1 VSTSGSSSIP
11 PQNAIGRSV
20 QLLLNAA
27 HALDHLVLLIFAS
40 AVSLIAIDLGVDR
53 WEDLMPYTTG
63 AFLMFGLGSI
73 PAGRLGD
80 LWGRRNSML
89 LFFFGTAVSCFL
101 VAISTQS
108 WHLAVSLTVLGIF
121 ASIYHP
127 VGIPML
133 LRHASRPGAVIGWNN
148 LAGNLG
154 VALAALLTG
163 VTVSLAGW
171 RAAFILPGFLAL
183 ALGLAFM
190 RLAPQEPKS
199 PATASKQGS
208 SAPFVFNGDCKRALI
223 VMTLAACASSILFNF
238 TTNSNTELFKV
249 KLESLL
255 ESPAQIGFVL
265 ALLYA
270 IAGVSQVV
278 MGRLTDRF
286 PIRPLFLGV
295 VSLQIFFLIIAAF
308 AEGWLF
314 YAAGLGFM
322 AAIFGAIP
330 FSDVIMVRFI
340 DDRLRSRVAGLRLGI
355 SFFAGSAAVLSLGPV
370 VKAVGFQW
378 TLLGLAVIAC
388 LTLLVVVRLPAVPN
402 VLNAASSATPTG
414 R

>member
-1 VSTSGSSSIP
+1 MTTSGPVSLP
-11 PQNAIGRSV
+11 PQNTLDRAV

-80 LWGRRNSML
+80 LWGRRKSML
-89 LFFFGTAVSCFL
+89 LFFFGTAASCFL
-101 VAISTQS
+101 VAVSQES

-133 LRHASRPGAVIGWNN
+133 LRHASRPGAAIGWNN

-154 VALAALLTG
+154 VALAALITG
-163 VTVSLAGW
+163 ITVSLAGW
-171 RAAFILPGFLAL
+171 RAAFILPGLLAL
-183 ALGLAFM
+183 LLGLAFM
-190 RLAPQEPKS
+190 RLAPQEPES
-199 PATASKQGS
+199 PAKGNKQGKDV
-208 SAPFVFNGDCKRALI
+208 PFVFNSDCKRALI
-223 VMTLAACASSILFNF
+223 VMTLAACTSSILFNF

-249 KLESLL
+249 KLDGLL
-255 ESPAQIGFVL
+255 QSPAQIGFVL

-278 MGRLTDRF
+278 MGRLTDRYA
-286 PIRPLFLGV
+286 IRPLFLGV
-295 VSLQIFFLIIAAF
+295 VSLQVFFLLVAAF

-330 FSDVIMVRFI
+330 FSDVIMVRFV
-340 DDRLRSRVAGLRLGI
+340 DDRLRSRVAGMRLGI
-355 SFFAGSAAVLSLGPV
+355 SFFVGSAAVLLLGPV

-378 TLLGLAVIAC
+378 ALLGLAIVAS

-402 VLNAASSATPTG
+402 VLNAATQTSHS
-414 R
+414 

>member
-1 VSTSGSSSIP
+1 VSTSGPVP
-11 PQNAIGRSV
+11 PLQQNALGRPV

-40 AVSLIAIDLGVDR
+40 SVSLIAIDLGVDR

-80 LWGRRNSML
+80 LWGRRKSML
-89 LFFFGTAVSCFL
+89 LFFFGTAASCFL
-101 VAISTQS
+101 VAVSQES
-108 WHLAVSLTVLGIF
+108 WHLALSLTVLGIF

-133 LRHASRPGAVIGWNN
+133 LRHASRPGAAIGWNN

-154 VALAALLTG
+154 VALAALITG
-163 VTVSLAGW
+163 LTVSLAGW
-171 RAAFILPGFLAL
+171 RAAFVLPGLFAL
-183 ALGLAFM
+183 LLGLAFV
-190 RLAPQEPKS
+190 RLAPQEPES
-199 PATASKQGS
+199 PAKGNKQGRD
-208 SAPFVFNGDCKRALI
+208 APFVFNGDCKRALI
-223 VMTLAACASSILFNF
+223 VMTLAACTSSILFNF

-249 KLESLL
+249 KLDGLL
-255 ESPAQIGFVL
+255 QSPAQIGFVL

-278 MGRLTDRF
+278 IGRLTDRYA
-286 PIRPLFLGV
+286 IRPLFLGV
-295 VSLQIFFLIIAAF
+295 VSLQILFLFVAAF

-340 DDRLRSRVAGLRLGI
+340 DDRLRSRVAGMRLGI
-355 SFFAGSAAVLSLGPV
+355 SFFVGSAAVFFLGPL
-370 VKAVGFQW
+370 VKAVGFEW
-378 TLLGLAVIAC
+378 ALLGLAVIAS

-402 VLNAASSATPTG
+402 VLNTAAQPSRS
-414 R
+414 

>member
-1 VSTSGSSSIP
+1 MSASGPFPTP
-11 PQNAIGRSV
+11 PQNALGRSV

-80 LWGRRNSML
+80 LWGRRKSML
-89 LFFFGTAVSCFL
+89 LFFFGTAASCFL
-101 VAISTQS
+101 VALSSES

-133 LRHASRPGAVIGWNN
+133 LRHASRPGAAIGWNN

-154 VALAALLTG
+154 VALAALITG
-163 VTVSLAGW
+163 ITVSLAGW
-171 RAAFILPGFLAL
+171 RAAFVLPGLLAL
-183 ALGLAFM
+183 FLGVAFM
-190 RLAPQEPKS
+190 RLAPHEPES
-199 PATASKQGS
+199 PAKANKQ
-208 SAPFVFNGDCKRALI
+208 AENTPFVFNGDVKRALI

-238 TTNSNTELFKV
+238 TTNSNTELFKI
-249 KLESLL
+249 KLDGLL

-278 MGRLTDRF
+278 VGRLTDRF
-286 PIRPLFLGV
+286 ALRPLFLGV
-295 VSLQIFFLIIAAF
+295 VSLQVFFLLVAAF

-340 DDRLRSRVAGLRLGI
+340 DDRLRSRVAGMRLGI
-355 SFFAGSAAVLSLGPV
+355 SFFVGSVAVFFLGPV
-370 VKAVGFQW
+370 VKAVGFQV
-378 TLLGLAVIAC
+378 TLMGLAVIAC
-388 LTLLVVVRLPAVPN
+388 LTLFVVVRLPAVPN
-402 VLNAASSATPTG
+402 VLNVASEPS

>member
-1 VSTSGSSSIP
+1 MSTSGSSSIP

>member
-1 VSTSGSSSIP
+1 MTTSGPVSLP
-11 PQNAIGRSV
+11 PQNTLDRAV

-80 LWGRRNSML
+80 LWGRRKSML
-89 LFFFGTAVSCFL
+89 LFFFGTAASCFL
-101 VAISTQS
+101 VAVSQES

-133 LRHASRPGAVIGWNN
+133 LRHASRPGAAIGWNN

-154 VALAALLTG
+154 VALAALITG
-163 VTVSLAGW
+163 ITVSLAGW
-171 RAAFILPGFLAL
+171 RAAFILPGLLAL
-183 ALGLAFM
+183 LLGLAFM
-190 RLAPQEPKS
+190 RLAPQEPES
-199 PATASKQGS
+199 PAKGNKQGKDV
-208 SAPFVFNGDCKRALI
+208 PFVFNSDCKRALI
-223 VMTLAACASSILFNF
+223 VMTLAACTSSILFNF

-249 KLESLL
+249 KLDGLL
-255 ESPAQIGFVL
+255 QSPAQIGFVL

-278 MGRLTDRF
+278 MGRLTDRYA
-286 PIRPLFLGV
+286 IRPLFLGV
-295 VSLQIFFLIIAAF
+295 VSLQVFFLLVAAF

-330 FSDVIMVRFI
+330 FSDVIMVRFV
-340 DDRLRSRVAGLRLGI
+340 DDRLRSRVAGMRLGI
-355 SFFAGSAAVLSLGPV
+355 SFFVGSAAVLLLGPV
-370 VKAVGFQW
+370 VKAVGFEW
-378 TLLGLAVIAC
+378 ALLGLAVIAS
-388 LTLLVVVRLPAVPN
+388 LSLLVVVRLPAVPH
-402 VLNAASSATPTG
+402 VLNTATQTSHS
-414 R
+414 

>member
-1 VSTSGSSSIP
+1 MTTSGPVSLP
-11 PQNAIGRSV
+11 PQNTLDRAV

-27 HALDHLVLLIFAS
+27 HALDHLVLLVFAS

-80 LWGRRNSML
+80 LWGRRKSML
-89 LFFFGTAVSCFL
+89 LFFFGTAASCLL
-101 VAISTQS
+101 VAVSQES
-108 WHLAVSLTVLGIF
+108 WHLAVSLTILGIF

-133 LRHASRPGAVIGWNN
+133 LRHASRPGAAIGWNN

-154 VALAALLTG
+154 VALAALITG
-163 VTVSLAGW
+163 ITVSLAGW
-171 RAAFILPGFLAL
+171 RSAFILPGLLAL
-183 ALGLAFM
+183 LLGLAFM
-190 RLAPQEPKS
+190 RLAPQEPES
-199 PATASKQGS
+199 PAKGNKQGKDV
-208 SAPFVFNGDCKRALI
+208 PFVFNSDCKRALI
-223 VMTLAACASSILFNF
+223 VMTLAACTSSILFNF

-249 KLESLL
+249 KLDGLL
-255 ESPAQIGFVL
+255 QSPAQIGFVL

-278 MGRLTDRF
+278 MGRLTDRYA
-286 PIRPLFLGV
+286 IRPLFLGV
-295 VSLQIFFLIIAAF
+295 VSLQVFFLLVAAF

-330 FSDVIMVRFI
+330 FSDVIMVRFV
-340 DDRLRSRVAGLRLGI
+340 DDRLRSRVAGMRLGI
-355 SFFAGSAAVLSLGPV
+355 SFFVGSAAVLLLGPV

-378 TLLGLAVIAC
+378 ALLGLAIVAS

-402 VLNAASSATPTG
+402 VLNAATQTSHS
-414 R
+414 

>member
-1 VSTSGSSSIP
+1 MTTSGPVSLP
-11 PQNAIGRSV
+11 PQNTLDRSV

-27 HALDHLVLLIFAS
+27 HALDHLVLLVFAS

-80 LWGRRNSML
+80 LWGRRKSML
-89 LFFFGTAVSCFL
+89 LFFFGTAASCLL
-101 VAISTQS
+101 VAVSQES
-108 WHLAVSLTVLGIF
+108 WHLAVSLTILGIF

-133 LRHASRPGAVIGWNN
+133 LRHASRPGAAIGWNN

-154 VALAALLTG
+154 VALAALITG
-163 VTVSLAGW
+163 ITVSLAGW
-171 RAAFILPGFLAL
+171 RAAFILPGLLAL
-183 ALGLAFM
+183 LLGLAFM
-190 RLAPQEPKS
+190 RLAPQEPES
-199 PATASKQGS
+199 PAKGNKQGKDV
-208 SAPFVFNGDCKRALI
+208 PFVFNSDCKRALI
-223 VMTLAACASSILFNF
+223 VMTLAACTSSILFNF

-249 KLESLL
+249 KLDGLL
-255 ESPAQIGFVL
+255 QSPAQIGFVL

-278 MGRLTDRF
+278 MGRLTDRYA
-286 PIRPLFLGV
+286 IRPLFLGV
-295 VSLQIFFLIIAAF
+295 VSLQVFFLLVAAF

-330 FSDVIMVRFI
+330 FSDVIMVRFV
-340 DDRLRSRVAGLRLGI
+340 DDRLRSRVAGMRLGI
-355 SFFAGSAAVLSLGPV
+355 SFFVGSAAVLLLGPV

-378 TLLGLAVIAC
+378 ALLGLAIVAS

-402 VLNAASSATPTG
+402 VLNAATQSS
-414 R
+414 RS

>member
-1 VSTSGSSSIP
+1 MTTSGPVSLP
-11 PQNAIGRSV
+11 PQNTLDRAV

-27 HALDHLVLLIFAS
+27 HALDHLVLLVFAS

-80 LWGRRNSML
+80 LWGRRKSML
-89 LFFFGTAVSCFL
+89 LFFFGTAASCLL
-101 VAISTQS
+101 VAVSQES
-108 WHLAVSLTVLGIF
+108 WHLAVSLTILGIF

-133 LRHASRPGAVIGWNN
+133 LRHASRPGAAIGWNN

-154 VALAALLTG
+154 VALAALITG
-163 VTVSLAGW
+163 ITVSLAGW
-171 RAAFILPGFLAL
+171 RAAFILPGLLAL
-183 ALGLAFM
+183 LLGLAFM
-190 RLAPQEPKS
+190 RLAPQEPES
-199 PATASKQGS
+199 PAKGNKQGKDV
-208 SAPFVFNGDCKRALI
+208 PFVFNSDCKRALI
-223 VMTLAACASSILFNF
+223 VMTLAACTSSILFNF

-249 KLESLL
+249 KLDGLL
-255 ESPAQIGFVL
+255 QSPAQIGFVL

-278 MGRLTDRF
+278 MGRLTDRYA
-286 PIRPLFLGV
+286 IRPLFLGV
-295 VSLQIFFLIIAAF
+295 VSLQVFFLLVAAF

-330 FSDVIMVRFI
+330 FSDVIMVRFV
-340 DDRLRSRVAGLRLGI
+340 DDRLRSRVAGMRLGI
-355 SFFAGSAAVLSLGPV
+355 SFFVGSAAVLLLGPV

-378 TLLGLAVIAC
+378 ALLGLAIVAS

-402 VLNAASSATPTG
+402 VLNAATQTSHS
-414 R
+414 

>member
-1 VSTSGSSSIP
+1 VTTSGPVSLP
-11 PQNAIGRSV
+11 PQNTLDRAV

-80 LWGRRNSML
+80 LWGRRKSML
-89 LFFFGTAVSCFL
+89 LFFFGTAASCFL
-101 VAISTQS
+101 VAVSQES

-133 LRHASRPGAVIGWNN
+133 LRHASRPGAAIGWNN

-154 VALAALLTG
+154 VALAALITG
-163 VTVSLAGW
+163 ITVSLAGW
-171 RAAFILPGFLAL
+171 RAAFILPGLLAL
-183 ALGLAFM
+183 LLGLAFM
-190 RLAPQEPKS
+190 RLAPQEPES
-199 PATASKQGS
+199 PAKGNKQGNDVS
-208 SAPFVFNGDCKRALI
+208 FVFDSNCKRALI
-223 VMTLAACASSILFNF
+223 VMTLAACTSSILFNF

-249 KLESLL
+249 KLDGLL
-255 ESPAQIGFVL
+255 QSPAQIGFVL

-278 MGRLTDRF
+278 MGRLTDRYA
-286 PIRPLFLGV
+286 IRPLFLGV
-295 VSLQIFFLIIAAF
+295 VSLQVFFLLVAAF

-330 FSDVIMVRFI
+330 FSDVIMVRFV
-340 DDRLRSRVAGLRLGI
+340 DDRLRSRVAGMRLGI
-355 SFFAGSAAVLSLGPV
+355 SFFVGSAAVLLLGPV

-378 TLLGLAVIAC
+378 ALLGLAIVAS

-402 VLNAASSATPTG
+402 VLNAATQTSHS
-414 R
+414 

>member
-1 VSTSGSSSIP
+1 MTTSGPVSLP
-11 PQNAIGRSV
+11 PQNTLDRSV

-80 LWGRRNSML
+80 LWGRRKSML
-89 LFFFGTAVSCFL
+89 LFFFGTAASCLL
-101 VAISTQS
+101 VAVSQES
-108 WHLAVSLTVLGIF
+108 WHLAVSLTILGIF

-133 LRHASRPGAVIGWNN
+133 LRHASRPGAAIGWNN

-154 VALAALLTG
+154 VALAALITG
-163 VTVSLAGW
+163 ITVSLAGW
-171 RAAFILPGFLAL
+171 RAAFILPGLLAL
-183 ALGLAFM
+183 LLGLAFM
-190 RLAPQEPKS
+190 RLAPQEPES
-199 PATASKQGS
+199 PAKGNKQGKDV
-208 SAPFVFNGDCKRALI
+208 PFVFNSDCKRALI
-223 VMTLAACASSILFNF
+223 VMTLAACTSSILFNF

-249 KLESLL
+249 KLDGLL
-255 ESPAQIGFVL
+255 QSPAQIGFVL

-278 MGRLTDRF
+278 MGRLTDRYA
-286 PIRPLFLGV
+286 IRPLFLGV
-295 VSLQIFFLIIAAF
+295 VSLQVFFLLIAAF

-330 FSDVIMVRFI
+330 FSDVIMVRFV

-355 SFFAGSAAVLSLGPV
+355 SFFVGSAAVFFLGPV

-378 TLLGLAVIAC
+378 ALLGLAVVAS

-402 VLNAASSATPTG
+402 VLNAAAQPSRT
-414 R
+414 

>member
-1 VSTSGSSSIP
+1 MTTSGPVSLP
-11 PQNAIGRSV
+11 PQNTLDRAV

-27 HALDHLVLLIFAS
+27 HALYHLVLLIFAS

-80 LWGRRNSML
+80 LWGRRKSML
-89 LFFFGTAVSCFL
+89 LFFFGTAASCFL
-101 VAISTQS
+101 VAVSQES
-108 WHLAVSLTVLGIF
+108 WHLAVSLTILGIF

-133 LRHASRPGAVIGWNN
+133 LRHASRPGAAIGWNN

-154 VALAALLTG
+154 VALAALITG
-163 VTVSLAGW
+163 ITVSLAGW
-171 RAAFILPGFLAL
+171 RAAFILPGLLAL
-183 ALGLAFM
+183 LLGLAFM
-190 RLAPQEPKS
+190 RLAPQEPES
-199 PATASKQGS
+199 PAKGNKQGKDV
-208 SAPFVFNGDCKRALI
+208 PFVFNSDCKRALI
-223 VMTLAACASSILFNF
+223 VMTLAACTSSILFNF

-249 KLESLL
+249 KLDGLL
-255 ESPAQIGFVL
+255 QSPAQIGFVL

-278 MGRLTDRF
+278 MGRLTDRYA
-286 PIRPLFLGV
+286 IRPLFLGV
-295 VSLQIFFLIIAAF
+295 VSLQVFFLLVAAF

-330 FSDVIMVRFI
+330 FSDVIMVRFV
-340 DDRLRSRVAGLRLGI
+340 DDRLRSRVAGMRLGI
-355 SFFAGSAAVLSLGPV
+355 SFFVGSAAVLLLGPV

-378 TLLGLAVIAC
+378 ALLGLAIVAS

-402 VLNAASSATPTG
+402 VLNAATQTSHS
-414 R
+414 

>member
-1 VSTSGSSSIP
+1 MTTSGPVSLP
-11 PQNAIGRSV
+11 PQNTLDRSV

-80 LWGRRNSML
+80 LWGRRKSML
-89 LFFFGTAVSCFL
+89 LFFFGTAASCFL
-101 VAISTQS
+101 VAVSQES

-133 LRHASRPGAVIGWNN
+133 LRHASRPGAAIGWNN

-154 VALAALLTG
+154 VALAALITG
-163 VTVSLAGW
+163 ITVSLAGW
-171 RAAFILPGFLAL
+171 RAAFILPGLLAL
-183 ALGLAFM
+183 LLGLAFM
-190 RLAPQEPKS
+190 RLAPQEPES
-199 PATASKQGS
+199 PAKGNKQGKDV
-208 SAPFVFNGDCKRALI
+208 PFVFDSNCKRALI
-223 VMTLAACASSILFNF
+223 VMTLAACTSSILFNF

-249 KLESLL
+249 KLDGLL
-255 ESPAQIGFVL
+255 QSPAQIGFVL

-278 MGRLTDRF
+278 MGRLTDRYA
-286 PIRPLFLGV
+286 IRPLFLGV
-295 VSLQIFFLIIAAF
+295 VSLQVFFLLVAAF

-330 FSDVIMVRFI
+330 FSDVIMVRFV
-340 DDRLRSRVAGLRLGI
+340 DDRLRSRVAGMRLGI
-355 SFFAGSAAVLSLGPV
+355 SFFVGSAAVLLLGPV

-378 TLLGLAVIAC
+378 ALLGLAIVAS

-402 VLNAASSATPTG
+402 VLNAATQTSHS
-414 R
+414 

>member
-1 VSTSGSSSIP
+1 MTTSGPVSLP
-11 PQNAIGRSV
+11 PQNTLDRAV

-80 LWGRRNSML
+80 LWGRRKSML
-89 LFFFGTAVSCFL
+89 LFFFGTAASCLL
-101 VAISTQS
+101 VAVSQES
-108 WHLAVSLTVLGIF
+108 WHLAVSLTILGIF

-133 LRHASRPGAVIGWNN
+133 LRHASRPGAAIGWNN

-154 VALAALLTG
+154 VALAALITG
-163 VTVSLAGW
+163 ITVSLAGW
-171 RAAFILPGFLAL
+171 RSAFILPGLLAL
-183 ALGLAFM
+183 LLGLAFM
-190 RLAPQEPKS
+190 RLAPQEPES
-199 PATASKQGS
+199 PAKGNKQGKDV
-208 SAPFVFNGDCKRALI
+208 PFVFNSDCKRALI
-223 VMTLAACASSILFNF
+223 VMTLAACTSSILFNF

-249 KLESLL
+249 KLDGLL
-255 ESPAQIGFVL
+255 QSPAQIGFVL

-278 MGRLTDRF
+278 MGRLTDRYA
-286 PIRPLFLGV
+286 IRPLFLGV
-295 VSLQIFFLIIAAF
+295 VSLQVFFLLVAAF

-330 FSDVIMVRFI
+330 FSDVIMVRFV
-340 DDRLRSRVAGLRLGI
+340 DDRLRSRVAGMRLGI
-355 SFFAGSAAVLSLGPV
+355 SFFVGSAAVLLLGPV

-378 TLLGLAVIAC
+378 ALLGLAIVAS

-402 VLNAASSATPTG
+402 VLNAATQTSHS
-414 R
+414 

>member
-1 VSTSGSSSIP
+1 
-11 PQNAIGRSV
+11 
-20 QLLLNAA
+20 
-27 HALDHLVLLIFAS
+27 
-40 AVSLIAIDLGVDR
+40 AIDLGVDR

-80 LWGRRNSML
+80 LWGRRKSML
-89 LFFFGTAVSCFL
+89 LFFFGTAASCFL
-101 VAISTQS
+101 VAVSQES

-133 LRHASRPGAVIGWNN
+133 LRHASRPGAAIGWNN

-154 VALAALLTG
+154 VALAALITG
-163 VTVSLAGW
+163 ITVSLAGW
-171 RAAFILPGFLAL
+171 RAAFILPGLLAL
-183 ALGLAFM
+183 LLGLAFM
-190 RLAPQEPKS
+190 RLAPQEPES
-199 PATASKQGS
+199 PAKGNKQGNDV
-208 SAPFVFNGDCKRALI
+208 PFVFDSNCKRALI
-223 VMTLAACASSILFNF
+223 VMTLAACTSSILFNF

-249 KLESLL
+249 KLDGLL
-255 ESPAQIGFVL
+255 QSPAQIGFVL

-278 MGRLTDRF
+278 MGRLTDRYA
-286 PIRPLFLGV
+286 IRPLFLGV
-295 VSLQIFFLIIAAF
+295 VSLQVFFLLVAAF

-330 FSDVIMVRFI
+330 FSDVIMVRFV
-340 DDRLRSRVAGLRLGI
+340 DDRLRSRVAGMRLGI
-355 SFFAGSAAVLSLGPV
+355 SFFVGSAAVLLLGPV

-378 TLLGLAVIAC
+378 ALLGLAIVAS

-402 VLNAASSATPTG
+402 VLNAATQTSHS
-414 R
+414 

>member
-1 VSTSGSSSIP
+1 MSTSGSSSIP
-11 PQNAIGRSV
+11 PQNALGRSV

-183 ALGLAFM
+183 ALGSAFM

-265 ALLYA
+265 GLLYA

>member
-1 VSTSGSSSIP
+1 MTTSGPVSLP
-11 PQNAIGRSV
+11 PQNTLDRAV

-80 LWGRRNSML
+80 LWGRRKSML
-89 LFFFGTAVSCFL
+89 LFFFGTAASCFL
-101 VAISTQS
+101 VAVSQES

-133 LRHASRPGAVIGWNN
+133 LRHASRPGAAIGWNN

-154 VALAALLTG
+154 VALAALITG
-163 VTVSLAGW
+163 ITVSLAGW
-171 RAAFILPGFLAL
+171 RAAFILPGLLAL
-183 ALGLAFM
+183 LLGLAFM
-190 RLAPQEPKS
+190 RLAPQEPES
-199 PATASKQGS
+199 PAKGNKQGKDV
-208 SAPFVFNGDCKRALI
+208 PFVFDSNCKRALI
-223 VMTLAACASSILFNF
+223 VMTLAACTSSILFNF

-249 KLESLL
+249 KLDGLL
-255 ESPAQIGFVL
+255 QSPAQIGFVL

-278 MGRLTDRF
+278 MGRLTDRYA
-286 PIRPLFLGV
+286 IRPLFLGV
-295 VSLQIFFLIIAAF
+295 VSLQVFFLLVAAF

-330 FSDVIMVRFI
+330 FSDVIMVRFV
-340 DDRLRSRVAGLRLGI
+340 DDRLRSRVAGMRLGI
-355 SFFAGSAAVLSLGPV
+355 SFFVGSAAVLLLGPV
-370 VKAVGFQW
+370 VKAVGFEW
-378 TLLGLAVIAC
+378 ALLGLAVIAS

-402 VLNAASSATPTG
+402 VLNAATQTSHS
-414 R
+414 